1 MSHLNFSILSF
12 QKWPVIYHCLTA
24 SIRFSK
30 TRQNGQFLVL
40 FNKLLSTQNVEWDFS
55 AFSNN
60 VQKQH
65 SLRFTPRTWSYL
77 LLAAVFNL
85 EPKLDRVVS
94 LVVGLEG
101 ALLQGGLA
109 LVFFLGDF
117 LIGESDSFLLGEL
130 LLVAGREVSTF
141 SDMVTNTNQAYCG
154 YSLDNFLEDVEP
166 FESCL

>member
-1 MSHLNFSILSF
+1 M
-12 QKWPVIYHCLTA
+12 
-24 SIRFSK
+24 
-30 TRQNGQFLVL
+30 
-40 FNKLLSTQNVEWDFS
+40 
-55 AFSNN
+55 
-60 VQKQH
+60 QKQH
-65 SLRFTPRTWSYL
+65 SLRFTPRTWSYRSYL

-141 SDMVTNTNQAYCG
+141 SDMVTNTNQAYFG

>member
-1 MSHLNFSILSF
+1 MPKIVNLAKFPVKQCCQKVSF
-12 QKWPVIYHCLTA
+12 NRTKIDRKCQWLK
-24 SIRFSK
+24 
-30 TRQNGQFLVL
+30 
-40 FNKLLSTQNVEWDFS
+40 D
-55 AFSNN
+55 SNDTFW
-60 VQKQH
+60 VVFKDCAERH
-65 SLRFTPRTWSYL
+65 SLGFLPEFWSYL

-109 LVFFLGDF
+109 GLALVFFLGDF

-130 LLVAGREVSTF
+130 LLVAGREVSIF
-141 SDMVTNTNQAYCG
+141 SDMVSNTNQAYFG

>member
-1 MSHLNFSILSF
+1 M
-12 QKWPVIYHCLTA
+12 
-24 SIRFSK
+24 
-30 TRQNGQFLVL
+30 
-40 FNKLLSTQNVEWDFS
+40 
-55 AFSNN
+55 
-60 VQKQH
+60 
-65 SLRFTPRTWSYL
+65 
-77 LLAAVFNL
+77 
-85 EPKLDRVVS
+85 
-94 LVVGLEG
+94 VGLEG

-141 SDMVTNTNQAYCG
+141 SDIVTITNFG

>member
-1 MSHLNFSILSF
+1 M
-12 QKWPVIYHCLTA
+12 
-24 SIRFSK
+24 
-30 TRQNGQFLVL
+30 
-40 FNKLLSTQNVEWDFS
+40 
-55 AFSNN
+55 
-60 VQKQH
+60 QKQH

-130 LLVAGREVSTF
+130 VLVAGREVSTF
-141 SDMVTNTNQAYCG
+141 SDMVTNTNQAYFG